1 MSETIIV
8 LDFGSQ
14 YSQLIARRIRECR
27 VYSKIMP
34 YHTTAAA
41 IRAENPKGII
51 LSGGPSSVYSPNAP
65 KCDPAI
71 FELGIPVLGICYG
84 LQLMIQTLGGEITR
98 GKAREYGKA
107 MLDIVEPG
115 ELFMGLSPRIQVWM
129 SHGDKVSK
137 MPEGG
142 FKVLGSSGNTEF
154 CAVHMPSRNLYGIQF
169 HPEVVHTPEGKSIIG
184 NFCRRICKCSG
195 DWTMESFIEQQVRE
209 IRAKVGKS
217 NVILGL
223 SGGVDSSVA
232 AALIHKAIG
241 KQLNCIFVNN
251 GLLRKNE
258 AERVQQ
264 LFGRNFNMKLIY
276 VDATD
281 RFLKKLAGVEE
292 PEQKRKI
299 IGKEFVEV
307 FDDASAKIENAEF
320 LAQGTTYPDVIE
332 SVPIDGNPSA
342 MIKSHH
348 NVGGLPKEM
357 KFKLLEPLSR
367 LFKDEVREVGRQ
379 LGLPEDV
386 VMRQPFPGPGLAV
399 RHLGAVSRK
408 TLDILRDADEIVVD
422 EIKKAGL
429 YYTIWQ
435 TFAVFLP
442 LRTVGVMGD
451 ERTYDYVIAVR
462 AVDSSDGMTADW
474 VSLPADL
481 LGRISSRI
489 INEVN
494 GVNRVVYDITSKPPG
509 TIEWE

>member
-281 RFLKKLAGVEE
+281 RFLEKLAGVEE

-320 LAQGTTYPDVIE
+320 LAQGTIYPDVIE

-474 VSLPADL
+474 VPLPADL

>member
-27 VYSKIMP
+27 VYSRIMP
-34 YHTTAAA
+34 FNTPAET
-41 IRAENPKGII
+41 IRAERPQGII
-51 LSGGPSSVYSPNAP
+51 LSGGPSSVYAENAP

-71 FELGIPVLGICYG
+71 FELGIPILGICYG
-84 LQLMIQTLGGEITR
+84 LQLMIQTLGGEIAR
-98 GKAREYGKA
+98 GRAREYGKA
-107 MLDIVEPG
+107 ILEIAEPG
-115 ELFMGLSPRIQVWM
+115 ELFVGVSPKTQVWM
-129 SHGDKVSK
+129 SHGDKVAR

-142 FKVLGSSGNTEF
+142 FRVLGSSGNTEF
-154 CAVHMPSRNLYGIQF
+154 CAVHMPERNLYGIQF

-184 NFCRRICKCSG
+184 NFCRRICGCAG
-195 DWTMESFIEQQVRE
+195 DWTMESFIEQQLRE
-209 IRAKVGKS
+209 IRATVGKS

-251 GLLRKNE
+251 GVLRKNE
-258 AERVQQ
+258 AERVRE
-264 LFGRNFNMKLIY
+264 LFGRNFDMKLIY

-281 RFLKKLAGVEE
+281 RFLSKLAGVYE
-292 PEQKRKI
+292 PEKKRKI
-299 IGKEFVEV
+299 IGNEFVTV
-307 FDDASAKIENAEF
+307 FDEASAKIENAEF

-332 SVPIDGNPSA
+332 SVPIDGNPAA

-348 NVGGLPKEM
+348 NVGGLPEEM

-399 RHLGAVSRK
+399 RHLGAVTRE

-429 YYTIWQ
+429 YYSIWQ

-442 LRTVGVMGD
+442 VRTVGVMGD
-451 ERTYDYVIAVR
+451 ERTYDYVIALR
-462 AVDSSDGMTADW
+462 AVESSDGMTADW
-474 VSLPADL
+474 VQLPYDL